1 MTNQQIIIC
10 KNILCE
16 NVQEKLIIR
25 FVVALQIGSGFYYR
39 PPRKLREGNSHVC
52 LSKGYPMWPFPIVHW
67 TSPDRNPQPRSAHG
81 TSLHMH
87 PTASDIWWPRL
98 ETCSKFFTWWLLK
111 QIWLASGWYASYWNT
126 FLCIILKCA
135 ASVMCILRSNRDSVT
150 WGNEVD
156 CIKKLLHNKWKWT

>member
-16 NVQEKLIIR
+16 NVPEKLIIR

-39 PPRKLREGNSHVC
+39 PPRKLRKGNSHVC
-52 LSKGYPMWPFPIVHW
+52 LSMGYPMWPLPIVHW

-87 PTASDIWWPRL
+87 PTDGDIWWPRL

-126 FLCIILKCA
+126 FLCVHNFEMCCICDVYTEKQQRQCHMGEWSWLHKKIIA
-135 ASVMCILRSNRDSVT
+135 
-150 WGNEVD
+150 
-156 CIKKLLHNKWKWT
+156 